1 VEGQKSDEHPSMDK
15 SLTDVLRK
23 TKVRGRMKIG
33 NVTLEVIAPQNAH
46 ELYGDGQW
54 QRSATS
60 SL

>member
-1 VEGQKSDEHPSMDK
+1 MDK
-15 SLTDVLRK
+15 SLTDVPGK
-23 TKVRGRMKIG
+23 TKVRGRTKIG

-54 QRSATS
+54 QHSATS